1 VNAFIRSPRSPR
13 SWRARRRRAGGYT
26 LAVCAVLITLM
37 SIAVAV
43 ALPQLSTQIRREREE
58 ELIFRGLQMAEGIRL
73 FQRRFGRF
81 PVRLEE
87 LWETEPRC
95 VRQPWK
101 DPMTE
106 GGRWR
111 VITQGGAAVPGIRQ
125 GGLPGD
131 GDEDNGDEDDGGGDL
146 EPSDL
151 GGPGGQQGQSLPII
165 GVRSRGKGESFKSFF
180 GQTRIEAWRFTAD
193 QVTQV
198 QGAAVPGGTA
208 QPIRIPNANWIGRP
222 LPGMGNG
229 GPGMDNGLTPSDL
242 NPGVQP
248 GKGGPNKGGYQGA
261 GVPGGIF
268 PQEEPPTQEPPPPDD
283 GGDG

>member
-1 VNAFIRSPRSPR
+1 
-13 SWRARRRRAGGYT
+13 

-43 ALPQLSTQIRREREE
+43 ALPQWSAQIRREREE
-58 ELIFRGLQMAEGIRL
+58 ELIFRGLQMAEGLRV

-111 VITQGGAAVPGIRQ
+111 LITQGGAAVPGIRQ
-125 GGLPGD
+125 GGVPG
-131 GDEDNGDEDDGGGDL
+131 GDENEGEDGGEDDGADQ
-146 EPSDL
+146 E
-151 GGPGGQQGQSLPII
+151 PGGLGPQTGQVLPII

-198 QGAAVPGGTA
+198 QGAAVPGGTS
-208 QPIRIPNANWIGRP
+208 QPIRIPNANWVGRP
-222 LPGMGNG
+222 LPGMGG
-229 GPGMDNGLTPSDL
+229 GGTGMDNGLTPSDI
-242 NPGVQP
+242 NPTAPP
-248 GKGGPNKGGYQGA
+248 GKSNTDRGGFRGA
-261 GVPGGIF
+261 GIPGGTF
-268 PQEEPPTQEPPPPDD
+268 PPEEPQQPPTPEPPPPDD
-283 GGDG
+283 EGDG